1 MAFRYITSGLR
12 KVAEIPDREV
22 MELFDVG
29 KEGRNDRT
37 LVRIHVAIA
46 VRKAVQRTES
56 DPAAISGYVI
66 TVIVEISAAGIE
78 ELRPAFVSEERAQRP
93 APSSV

>member
-1 MAFRYITSGLR
+1 
-12 KVAEIPDREV
+12 

-29 KEGRNDRT
+29 KEGRKDRT
-37 LVRIHVAIA
+37 LVRIHLAIA

-66 TVIVEISAAGIE
+66 PVIVEISATGVE
-78 ELRPAFVSEERAQRP
+78 KLRPAVLSEERAQRP
-93 APSSV
+93 TPSSV